1 MHCYARKFR
10 KLKGEISFNTIY
22 HFKLNY
28 FIFVKNRETFM
39 KRLLTILLLGLCL
52 VACNR
57 HSEHWATITAMER
70 IIEERPDSVLN
81 VLQAIDTDKLVGDEE
96 PAKHALL
103 LSMALDKNY
112 IDKTDFEVLQPAID
126 YYEDNGSA
134 TDKLRTYYYQGRIYQ
149 NAGNNAFAMESFVNA
164 LDKGVESNDN
174 LTKARTL
181 VAQSTIYYSLYELD
195 NFIETS
201 IRAASYFKQEEKYS
215 SYANCLIKII
225 NGYTLKDRPEDA
237 LPYIDECKQ
246 MLGAVNANSLK
257 DFYSAY
263 LVFVTNYGTVREISD
278 LIIEYDNIIPDT
290 HKDWLTLSKAY
301 LRIDRYEDALQAT
314 EQYKNNSDTSEE
326 LKYKALVSMIYE
338 KLGKQGEALS
348 AYKEY
353 MTAFD
358 VQNNAILQQDT
369 KFVEERHNLE
379 MAKAR
384 ETEAKNRLTIIV
396 LGCAVALMAS
406 LYIINLIRKRL
417 KKSRV
422 ENAQLLSEKALY
434 EQMYNEV
441 VAERDALNEMIANN
455 TIKEEA
461 MEVIKKRLGVLNTII
476 VSHLSAKDTDIKRAN
491 EELEHLIAN
500 RNDFIKSTR
509 LTLEEN
515 YPHFFAHLH
524 DKGLEEFEIDF
535 CCLYAIGLKGKEIKA
550 YTNLTRHYKDSS
562 EVRQKLGLSES
573 DTNLSNFLQKLIKSE
588 GGGNFSYDHI
598 NSRE

>member
-1 MHCYARKFR
+1 MKITH
-10 KLKGEISFNTIY
+10 LTQ
-22 HFKLNY
+22 Y
-28 FIFVKNRETFM
+28 FFALCT
-39 KRLLTILLLGLCL
+39 LALCL
-52 VACNR
+52 ASCCR
-57 HSEHWATITAMER
+57 HSEHWQTITDMEA

-81 VLQAIDTDKLVGDEE
+81 VLQAIDTDELGGDEE
-96 PAKHALL
+96 RAKHALL
-103 LSMALDKNY
+103 LSMALDKNF

-134 TDKLRTYYYQGRIYQ
+134 TNKLRTYYYQGRIYQ
-149 NAGNNAFAMESFVNA
+149 NQGNDASAMMSFVNA
-164 LDKGVESNDN
+164 IDKGAESNDN

-181 VAQSTIYYSLYELD
+181 VAQSTIYYSLMKWDKVYDVSIEAANYYFELGRINNYILSLLRCIGGCLQNNNYDKAKELLDKCYQHIENLPESIVSEIYSYNLLCLSYLD
-195 NFIETS
+195 N
-201 IRAASYFKQEEKYS
+201 A
-215 SYANCLIKII
+215 YAVHQVI
-225 NGYTLKDRPEDA
+225 NE
-237 LPYIDECKQ
+237 
-246 MLGAVNANSLK
+246 
-257 DFYSAY
+257 
-263 LVFVTNYGTVREISD
+263 
-278 LIIEYDNIIPDT
+278 
-290 HKDWLTLSKAY
+290 
-301 LRIDRYEDALQAT
+301 
-314 EQYKNNSDTSEE
+314 
-326 LKYKALVSMIYE
+326 
-338 KLGKQGEALS
+338 
-348 AYKEY
+348 YKEY
-353 MTAFD
+353 VVDNKIDYLVIAGAYTDIRAYNEAESTLQKID
-358 VQNNAILQQDT
+358 VSTFKDEYRVLKYYTTLLKIYEHKDDFKSAYDVYNKFNELNDSIVLSIFESDT
-369 KFVEERHNLE
+369 QFIEERHNLE

-384 ETEAKNRLTIIV
+384 ETEVKNRLTIIV
-396 LGCAVALMAS
+396 LGCTVALMAS

-441 VAERDALNEMIANN
+441 VAERDALNEMITNN

-461 MEVIKKRLGVLNTII
+461 IEVIKKRLGVLNTII

-515 YPHFFAHLH
+515 YPHFFAYLK

-573 DTNLSNFLQKLIKSE
+573 DTNLSIFLQKLLKTE
-588 GGGNFSYDHI
+588 A
-598 NSRE
+598 

>member
-1 MHCYARKFR
+1 MCLYLCYLHPLYALLRYILLTFV
-10 KLKGEISFNTIY
+10 EITMA
-22 HFKLNY
+22 
-28 FIFVKNRETFM
+28 FM
-39 KRLLTILLLGLCL
+39 RRLLTILLLGLCL
-52 VACNR
+52 VACTQ
-57 HSEHWATITAMER
+57 HSTYWGTLLDIESY
-70 IIEERPDSVLN
+70 IEERPDSALVVLE
-81 VLQAIDTDKLVGDEE
+81 QIDISQLSNKEE
-96 PAKHALL
+96 KAKHAVL

-149 NAGNNAFAMESFVNA
+149 NAGNDAAAIRCYVNA
-164 LDKGVESNDN
+164 LDKGAESNDN

-181 VAQSTIYYSLYELD
+181 VAQSTIYYSLMKWDKVYDVSIKAANYYFELGRVNNYVLSLLRCIGGCIQNND
-195 NFIETS
+195 YDKAKE
-201 IRAASYFKQEEKYS
+201 
-215 SYANCLIKII
+215 L
-225 NGYTLKDRPEDA
+225 L
-237 LPYIDECKQ
+237 DECYQ
-246 MLGAVNANSLK
+246 HIDNLPEHIVSEI
-257 DFYSAY
+257 YSYNLLCLSYSDDAE
-263 LVFVTNYGTVREISD
+263 VVRRV
-278 LIIEYDNIIPDT
+278 IIEYTEQVADSKIDYLSIAGAYTDIGAYHKAESTLQKIDVNTFKDDYRVLKYYT
-290 HKDWLTLSKAY
+290 TLLRVYEHKDDFKSAYDVYKKFNELNDSIVLS
-301 LRIDRYEDALQAT
+301 IFE
-314 EQYKNNSDTSEE
+314 SDTQF
-326 LKYKALVSMIYE
+326 I
-338 KLGKQGEALS
+338 
-348 AYKEY
+348 
-353 MTAFD
+353 
-358 VQNNAILQQDT
+358 
-369 KFVEERHNLE
+369 EERHNLE

-384 ETEAKNRLTIIV
+384 ETEVKNRLTIIV

-434 EQMYNEV
+434 EQMYSEV

-573 DTNLSNFLQKLIKSE
+573 DTNLSIFLQKLLKKE
-588 GGGNFSYDHI
+588 G
-598 NSRE
+598 E